1 MVKLSFFRSTN
12 FFNSIIMK
20 VTYEL
25 YDKDSLSLILMTL
38 EGKKYIAPIGSEV
51 FFLDDQW
58 EDNKIQSYICVEFI
72 SIVTSHNY
80 SIHEDTLSI
89 KCEPIEYLSKDDISD
104 VEKYHKL
111 KYKRKC

>member
-1 MVKLSFFRSTN
+1 
-12 FFNSIIMK
+12 MK

-51 FFLDDQW
+51 YFLDDQ
-58 EDNKIQSYICVEFI
+58 EDTNRQVYVCVEFI
-72 SIVTSHNY
+72 SIVTSHSY

-89 KCEPIEYLSKDDISD
+89 KCEPIEDLSEDDLS
-104 VEKYHKL
+104 ELRKYHKI
-111 KYKRKC
+111 KYKQNVN